1 MCLPSSYSFHACWTW
16 CRQRYKTEMTA

>member
-1 MCLPSSYSFHACWTW
+1 VPSSYSFHACWTW